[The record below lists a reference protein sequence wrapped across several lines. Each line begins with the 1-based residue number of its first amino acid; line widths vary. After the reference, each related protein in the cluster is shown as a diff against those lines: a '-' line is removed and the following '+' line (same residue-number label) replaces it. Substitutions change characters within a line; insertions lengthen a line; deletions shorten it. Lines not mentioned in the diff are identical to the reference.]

1 MTSPHPPAPS
11 AAQPSAVNEAL
22 VPVSADRRVF
32 QWHDHASLWF
42 SLGVGLL
49 VMQVGAYLLPALST
63 QQAVL
68 AIVCGSLL
76 GAGLLGWMAKIA
88 CDTGLS
94 SAALMTH
101 VYGRQFAKLP
111 ILLNLVQL
119 IGWGTFELVVMRD
132 ASVAI
137 ARQAGGMAAS
147 HWPVVMTLVWGAVI
161 GLLISGSMLKL
172 VRQLIAR
179 IALPLVVLSLLWLT
193 WHFVGL
199 ALEQGWEGIWQRPG
213 TGGMGWLPAM
223 DLVVVMPIS
232 WLPLVADYARHGRD
246 GRSALRGT
254 WLGFGLA
261 NVWCYGL
268 GVLITLTLPS
278 ENLVTALLLAVP
290 FAMQNR
296 QHQRHL
302 LTAAEYTPHQV
313 GPFVAVENAVEQ
325 LHPCIR
331 RLPEA
336 GGQLGFQQARPQL
349 AIAFQMG
356 KGRLQ
361 RCLLQRPGQ
370 CPGPVAVD
378 RMTAAQLD
386 ARTVR
391 GIFTGAVD
399 EHPVVADMAML
410 KYRTEQRI
418 EKGLGQLVIQP
429 LADQIGIVPAGFA
442 PGLAV
447 GQHVLG
453 KRTLQAPQRVLDF
466 FAVEIDPRRR
476 GLLRLAPGRIAKAAA
491 GVLSNLLEACTVL
504 IEPMQY
510 RRRQAVGRRVF
521 HQTGSRR

>member
-1 MTSPHPPAPS
+1 MHSSTSAPANQALSPTTPS
-11 AAQPSAVNEAL
+11 E
-22 VPVSADRRVF
+22 RVF
-32 QWHDHASLWF
+32 ALHDHAALWF

-199 ALEQGWEGIWQRPG
+199 ALEQGWQGIWQRPG
-213 TGGMGWLPAM
+213 IGGMGWLPAM
-223 DLVVVMPIS
+223 DLVVAMPIS

-278 ENLVTALLLAVP
+278 ENLVTALLLAQGGLIALTLILIDEVDNAYGDTYSGAMAAHSMAPRWSLRRWGLALTVVCVLLALVLPMHSIEPFLLMLSSVFVP
-290 FAMQNR
+290 LFG
-296 QHQRHL
+296 
-302 LTAAEYTPHQV
+302 V
-313 GPFVAVENAVEQ
+313 
-325 LHPCIR
+325 I
-331 RLPEA
+331 
-336 GGQLGFQQARPQL
+336 LGRMAWQA
-349 AIAFQMG
+349 
-356 KGRLQ
+356 
-361 RCLLQRPGQ
+361 
-370 CPGPVAVD
+370 
-378 RMTAAQLD
+378 
-386 ARTVR
+386 
-391 GIFTGAVD
+391 
-399 EHPVVADMAML
+399 
-410 KYRTEQRI
+410 
-418 EKGLGQLVIQP
+418 
-429 LADQIGIVPAGFA
+429 ADQR
-442 PGLAV
+442 LA
-447 GQHVLG
+447 
-453 KRTLQAPQRVLDF
+453 QAPQWLAQTRGAHWPAVLLWLAGVGF
-466 FAVEIDPRRR
+466 YHGVP
-476 GLLRLAPGRIAKAAA
+476 LLAPAA
-491 GVLSNLLEACTVL
+491 GSALPTLLVCFVLARLLPRAT
-504 IEPMQY
+504 PAQ
-510 RRRQAVGRRVF
+510 
-521 HQTGSRR
+521 